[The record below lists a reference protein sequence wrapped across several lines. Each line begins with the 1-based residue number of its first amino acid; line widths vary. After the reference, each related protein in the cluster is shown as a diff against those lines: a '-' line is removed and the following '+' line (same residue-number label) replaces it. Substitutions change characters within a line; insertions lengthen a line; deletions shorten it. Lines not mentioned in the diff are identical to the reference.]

1 METCTVR
8 CVTLSDFNLENF
20 NALLAHDEA
29 TPPVEVHGTDF
40 GQVHQYLL
48 DAEADCWQEPTDCA
62 VVWTRPGAAVP
73 TFERLRT
80 FEDVSVDALMEEVD
94 AFADHL
100 LRLEDRVDTAL
111 VPTWTLPPRENGLG
125 LLEMQEG
132 VGITHTLMR
141 MNLRLADRLRP
152 HAGFYVLDA
161 APWIHAGGKDAY
173 NPKLWAMA
181 KVPFTNKVFQ
191 AAVRDV
197 KGALRAIRGG
207 AKKLIV
213 LDLDNTLWG
222 GVVGDD
228 GWENLQLGGHDP
240 VGEAYASF
248 QHALK
253 AMTNRGILL
262 GVVSKNTEEVAVEAI
277 EKHPEMVL
285 TLDDLAGWRINWDDK
300 AQNVAALVDE
310 LNLGL
315 QSVVFIDD
323 NPFERG
329 RVCETLPEVLVPE
342 WPEDPFQYR
351 QELLSMQCFDA
362 PTLTREDRERASM
375 YVAQRKRESA
385 KSSVDSVD
393 SWLDTLDMTVQVEP
407 FQDANRARIVQLMNK
422 TNQMNMRTRR
432 MSEAELVEWLEDEN
446 RWLRG
451 FRVSDRFGES
461 GLTGILSVERRGEQA
476 SIEDFILSCR
486 VMGRKVEQAMLAV
499 VTREAREQGART
511 ITAEFLPTEKNAPC
525 REFWDER
532 SGFENGE
539 SPNVFRWALDDD
551 YPVPD
556 HIELVRTD

>member
-1 METCTVR
+1 
-8 CVTLSDFNLENF
+8 
-20 NALLAHDEA
+20 
-29 TPPVEVHGTDF
+29 
-40 GQVHQYLL
+40 
-48 DAEADCWQEPTDCA
+48 
-62 VVWTRPGAAVP
+62 
-73 TFERLRT
+73 
-80 FEDVSVDALMEEVD
+80 
-94 AFADHL
+94 
-100 LRLEDRVDTAL
+100 
-111 VPTWTLPPRENGLG
+111 
-125 LLEMQEG
+125 
-132 VGITHTLMR
+132 
-141 MNLRLADRLRP
+141 
-152 HAGFYVLDA
+152 
-161 APWIHAGGKDAY
+161 
-173 NPKLWAMA
+173 
-181 KVPFTNKVFQ
+181 
-191 AAVRDV
+191 
-197 KGALRAIRGG
+197 
-207 AKKLIV
+207 
-213 LDLDNTLWG
+213 
-222 GVVGDD
+222 
-228 GWENLQLGGHDP
+228 
-240 VGEAYASF
+240 
-248 QHALK
+248 
-253 AMTNRGILL
+253 
-262 GVVSKNTEEVAVEAI
+262 
-277 EKHPEMVL
+277 MVL

-329 RVCETLPEVLVPE
+329 RVRETLPEVLVPE

-407 FQDANRARIVQLMNK
+407 FQDANRARIVQLLNK

-499 VTREAREQGART
+499 VTREAREQGGRT

-539 SPNVFRWALDDD
+539 SPNVFRWTLDDD